1 MVEDAAVDAT
11 PRTDAEP
18 NPVALSLAG
27 GAVGTIGGLRR
38 GGLPGAVAGGL
49 VGGTVGYL
57 AGAVSCETTRSSGTV
72 DSGGDPIEITPFDD
86 GDADA
91 SEAGSDDSDDSADD
105 GAAASD
111 GNAE

>member
-1 MVEDAAVDAT
+1 MVEDATVDAT

-86 GDADA
+86 GDAGA
-91 SEAGSDDSDDSADD
+91 SEAGSDDSVDD
-105 GAAASD
+105 GGDPDAPD
-111 GNAE
+111 DRNPE